1 MKLNDEIESIVY
13 RNDENGY
20 TVVRLKNCGLTA
32 VGTFHYITVGQEF
45 DFTGEFVQNA
55 KYGKQFVVKSYDLV
69 PPNSP
74 AKIKDF
80 LGSGLIEGVGP
91 VIAGRIVKMYGKN
104 ALGIIENDP
113 AKLESVKGISAKK
126 AKTIG
131 ERYSEIKEMQT
142 AIVYLQ
148 KFEISMNMA
157 IRIYNHYKDRTI
169 ERVQT
174 NPYALIETID
184 GIGFL
189 TADKMAQG
197 LGINYAGTFRVRA
210 GVVHILKQSSE
221 QDGNTYLPRDVLRL
235 GVCRLLEIKMDQLE
249 PVFANVLWELC
260 TDKYLT
266 AVKDGYMLNKFY
278 IAERA
283 VASVLAKLCC
293 DSSSGGIAADID
305 GLLKVYQ
312 ETYKIKLHDKQIKAI
327 KMACTNGVSVITGG
341 PGTGKTT
348 IVRAIL
354 FVAAAEGKSTQLL
367 APTGRAAKRLEE
379 TTGHTASTIHRALD
393 IDYKNGRGVFTYDDP
408 DNVLHAD
415 IVIVDEVS
423 MCDCILMSQ
432 LLKKVMRGTRV
443 VLVGDSDQLPSVGAG
458 NVLADI
464 IAASVSENIET
475 STNSNA
481 ATAVSPLH
489 CDVTD
494 KYIPVVALT
503 EIYRQT
509 ENSQIVASAH
519 AINRGEMPLLDNKSD
534 DFYFES
540 VATPTEIKHK
550 ILGLVTDRIP
560 RYLGCSPDR
569 IQVLCPMKLGE
580 AGMNSLNVALQVS
593 LNPSEAG
600 KAEYQYGE
608 TTFRVGDRVMQTVNN
623 YNQEWTRGGENGA
636 GIFNGDIGS
645 VIAVDRQSGEVAVAL
660 EDGRET
666 VYTRA
671 DLPNLV
677 LAYAITV
684 HKSQGCEFDVVV
696 IPVTSGAYMILT
708 RNLLYTAVTRAKRM
722 VMLVGSAENVAK
734 MVGNNY
740 TKKRHTMLRDF
751 IKTEMKKAQQM
762 YGNEESTVRDE
773 TMGQVGDEIPELND
787 ENPDFE

>member
-1 MKLNDEIESIVY
+1 MNLSDEIESIPF
-13 RNDENGY
+13 RNDDNGY
-20 TVVRLKNCGLTA
+20 TVVRLRNSGLTA
-32 VGTFHYITVGQEF
+32 VGTFHYVAVGQEF
-45 DFTGEFVQNA
+45 DFTGNFVENA
-55 KYGKQFVVKSYDLV
+55 KYGKQFVVKTYELV

-74 AKIKDF
+74 SKIKVF

-91 VIAGRIVKMYGKN
+91 VIAGRIVKMFGKD
-104 ALGIIENDP
+104 ALAVIEREP
-113 AKLESVKGISAKK
+113 EKLEAVKGISARK
-126 AKTIG
+126 AKLIG
-131 ERYSEIKEMQT
+131 ECYNGIKEMQT

-148 KFEISMNMA
+148 KFDISMNMA

-189 TADKMAQG
+189 TADKMAQD
-197 LGINYAGTFRVRA
+197 LGINYAGSFRVRA
-210 GVVHILKQSSE
+210 GVVYVLKQSSE
-221 QDGNTYLPRDVLRL
+221 ADGNTYLPRDVLRM
-235 GVCRLLEIKMDQLE
+235 GVCRLLKIKMEQLE
-249 PVFANVLWELC
+249 PVFDGVIRELC
-260 TDKYLT
+260 LDKYLT

-278 IAERA
+278 VAERA
-283 VASVLAKLCC
+283 VASRLSMLCC
-293 DSSSGGIAADID
+293 DDVKSAEADID
-305 GLLKVYQ
+305 GLLASYQKVH
-312 ETYKIKLHDKQIKAI
+312 KIKLHVKQIEAI
-327 KMACTNGVSVITGG
+327 KLACSSGVSVITGG

-354 FVAAAEGKSTQLL
+354 FVAAAERKTTQLL
-367 APTGRAAKRLEE
+367 APTGRAARRMEE
-379 TTGHTASTIHRALD
+379 TTGHVASTIHRALD
-393 IDYKNGRGVFTYDDP
+393 IDYKGGKGAFTYDDP
-408 DNVLHAD
+408 DNVLRAD

-423 MCDCILMSQ
+423 MCDCILMGQ

-464 IAASVSENIET
+464 IASGV
-475 STNSNA
+475 
-481 ATAVSPLH
+481 V
-489 CDVTD
+489 
-494 KYIPVVALT
+494 PVVELS
-503 EIYRQT
+503 EIYRQS

-534 DFYFES
+534 DFYFERCE
-540 VATPTEIKHK
+540 TPAEIKHK

-560 RYLGCSPDR
+560 RFLGCGADR

-580 AGMNSLNVALQVS
+580 AGMNSLNVALQES
-593 LNPSEAG
+593 LNPEAG
-600 KAEYQYGE
+600 GKDEYKYGE

-623 YNQEWTRGGENGA
+623 YNQEWTRGGDVGV
-636 GIFNGDIGS
+636 GVFNGDIGS
-645 VIAVDRQSGEVAVAL
+645 VVAVDRQSGEVVVEL

-671 DLPNLV
+671 DLANLV

-740 TKKRHTMLRDF
+740 TKKRHTMLREF
-751 IKTEMKKAQQM
+751 LVEMKGKAEGM
-762 YGNEESTVRDE
+762 FLHDE
-773 TMGQVGDEIPELND
+773 KPDSPE
-787 ENPDFE
+787 